1 MNWVRSAAFGLF
13 LIVSGALVG
22 IVGYRWYDQRSQSYR
37 PDIGSV
43 APPRLTRVTALGR
56 IEPGAGVSN
65 LGVGMPDVV
74 QQIAPSIQEGAT
86 VKKGTPLIY
95 FASKGD
101 RQLEVDLLTLQ
112 IAEAGEKL
120 AELKKIGEQRV
131 ELEQLKKKQLQ
142 QQSPAEVELQKSKV
156 AVLTQQMESLR
167 KTRERLTS
175 LGQFSVSKQELEQQ
189 NLTVAQA
196 ESELRAAEEAL
207 QQMQKG
213 NLLKQELAEGQIEA
227 ARGEVR
233 KAQMEIS
240 IKSLEQQK
248 QIAERKLEHSILRAP
263 IDGTILKIAA
273 VPGELVGPPQPVIQM
288 ADVSQMAVI
297 AEVYETEAGRAKIGQ
312 KAKVT
317 SRAWP
322 DQTLTGVVESVG
334 TIIARNRILDSDPT
348 ANVDRRVVE
357 VRIKLD
363 QANPASQL
371 INHQVTVDISTE

>member
-1 MNWVRSAAFGLF
+1 MNWVRSAALGIF
-13 LIVSGALVG
+13 LLVGGALVG
-22 IVGYRWYDQRSQSYR
+22 IVGYRWFNQRFESYS
-37 PDIGSV
+37 PDPSKV
-43 APPRLTRVTALGR
+43 VVPKLTRVTALGR
-56 IEPGAGVSN
+56 IEPASGVSN

-74 QQIAPSIQEGAT
+74 QQIAPSIHEGAI

-95 FASKGD
+95 FASKAD

-112 IAEAGEKL
+112 IAEASEKL
-120 AELKKIGEQRV
+120 EELKKIGAQRI

-142 QQSPAEVELQKSKV
+142 QQNPAEVDLQKSKV
-156 AVLTQQMESLR
+156 ALLRQQVEALR
-167 KTRERLTS
+167 KTRDRLTS

-189 NLTVAQA
+189 NLTVSQS
-196 ESELRAAEEAL
+196 ESELRVAEETL
-207 QQMQKG
+207 DQMQKG

-263 IDGTILKIAA
+263 IDGKILKIAA

-297 AEVYETEAGRAKIGQ
+297 AEVYETDAGRVKVGQ
-312 KAKVT
+312 KAKIA

-322 DQTLTGVVESVG
+322 DSKLTGVVESVG

-363 QANPASQL
+363 QADPASQL
-371 INHQVTVDISTE
+371 INHQVTVEIATE

>member
-13 LIVSGALVG
+13 LIVGGALVG
-22 IVGYRWYDQRSQSYR
+22 IVGYRWFDQRSQSYR

-74 QQIAPSIQEGAT
+74 QAIAPSIHEGAA

-95 FASKGD
+95 FASKSD

-112 IAEAGEKL
+112 IAEATEKL
-120 AELKKIGEQRV
+120 AELKKIGEQRI

-156 AVLTQQMESLR
+156 ALLKQQAESLR

-189 NLTVAQA
+189 NLTVSQV
-196 ESELRAAEEAL
+196 ESELRAAEETL

-297 AEVYETEAGRAKIGQ
+297 AEVYETDAGRVKVGQ

-371 INHQVTVDISTE
+371 INHQVTVEITTE